1 MALDVQMKKGLLEIC
16 VLKALSD
23 GESYGYII
31 IKDVSAYIDI
41 SESTLYPILKR
52 LESDGHLVCTTAA
65 HNGRLRK
72 YYGITASGRN
82 RIQAFLEEWKEV
94 MAVYRYISEDTEGE
108 NDAKD

>member
-1 MALDVQMKKGLLEIC
+1 MDVQMKKGLLEIC

-23 GESYGYII
+23 GESYGYKI

-41 SESTLYPILKR
+41 SESTLV
-52 LESDGHLVCTTAA
+52 SDFETAGIGRHLVCTTAA

>member
-1 MALDVQMKKGLLEIC
+1 MDVQMKKGLLEIC
-16 VLKALSD
+16 VLKALAD
-23 GESYGYII
+23 GESYGYKI

-82 RIQAFLEEWKEV
+82 RIQAFLEEWKDV